1 MEAWIFV
8 HDPLE
13 RYLDDYQ
20 PIFDAWET
28 GGVRG
33 IAVGYLRF
41 AGDNGESLPTF
52 RSDPAVYEAFGVE
65 PPEEGPR
72 DPVKEQKRWRMILLA
87 SRKTACEATGGPLKP
102 NMVWPCKMRYGK
114 SGGTARLK

>member
-13 RYLDDYQ
+13 RYLDDYHS
-20 PIFDAWET
+20 IFDAWEA

-41 AGDNGESLPTF
+41 SGDMGESVPTF

-72 DPVKEQKRWRMILLA
+72 DPVKEQKFQAMLDDHPPSSLRTLLPTPTPGPRTGLALDVYRRWHR
-87 SRKTACEATGGPLKP
+87 S
-102 NMVWPCKMRYGK
+102 
-114 SGGTARLK
+114 

>member
-13 RYLDDYQ
+13 RYLDDYHS
-20 PIFDAWET
+20 IFDAWEA

-33 IAVGYLRF
+33 LAVGYLRF
-41 AGDNGESLPTF
+41 TGDNGESLPTF

-65 PPEEGPR
+65 PPEEAASGSAASGPAAEGEEDVGGAGKGS
-72 DPVKEQKRWRMILLA
+72 DPWGRPTQGVRGAL
-87 SRKTACEATGGPLKP
+87 GD
-102 NMVWPCKMRYGK
+102 
-114 SGGTARLK
+114 